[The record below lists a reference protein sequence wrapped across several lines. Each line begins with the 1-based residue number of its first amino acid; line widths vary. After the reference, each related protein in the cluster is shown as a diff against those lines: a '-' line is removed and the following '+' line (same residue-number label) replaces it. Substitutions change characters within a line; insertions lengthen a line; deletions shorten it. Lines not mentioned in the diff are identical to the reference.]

1 MVKSEDGAD
10 TAGKPSLKV
19 KLSSKAAPTK
29 QPADGSTK
37 LKVKLPADPEYLE
50 EPEAIDLVDSDI
62 ISDEE
67 EEKPKKR
74 PVKRPK
80 RQPKKA
86 KRSRTPDEA
95 CPAS

>member
-1 MVKSEDGAD
+1 MVKSEDGANG
-10 TAGKPSLKV
+10 AGKTSLKV
-19 KLSSKAAPTK
+19 KLSSKGARRK
-29 QPADGSTK
+29 QPADGSIK
-37 LKVKLPADPEYLE
+37 LKVKLSADPEYSE

-67 EEKPKKR
+67 EKPKKQ

-95 CPAS
+95 SPAS

>member
-10 TAGKPSLKV
+10 GAGKPSLKV

-37 LKVKLPADPEYLE
+37 LKVKLPADPEYSE

-62 ISDEE
+62 ISDE

-86 KRSRTPDEA
+86 KRFRTPDEA